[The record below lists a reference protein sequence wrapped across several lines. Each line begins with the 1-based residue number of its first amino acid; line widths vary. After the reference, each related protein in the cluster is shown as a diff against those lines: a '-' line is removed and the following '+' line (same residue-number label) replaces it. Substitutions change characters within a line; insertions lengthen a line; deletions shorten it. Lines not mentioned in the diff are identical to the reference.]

1 MKRYLLEHFERIPY
15 FTLIGFMQMAGVEG
29 NDVQRA
35 RELLSR
41 WKQGGHIITLKRGV
55 YMTLR
60 FYELHR
66 NEAAFTP
73 AVSTILLPQS
83 YVSLEY
89 VLQRAGVLTEV
100 TYPVS
105 AVTTKNTRTI
115 QNDLGTFVFRHIQ
128 PAFYTGFSQDSFHGI
143 IYHLASVSKAL
154 FDYLYLRPLA
164 RPARTRDFN
173 LAEDLR
179 LNLDDWPGEA
189 REAFAGFVES
199 SGSEK
204 MRYIFDN
211 LRRNVWQT

>member
-1 MKRYLLEHFERIPY
+1 MKRHLLEPFERMPY
-15 FTLIGFMQMAGVEG
+15 FTLIGFMQMAGMEAG
-29 NDVQRA
+29 EAQRA
-35 RELLSR
+35 RALLSR

-55 YMTLR
+55 YMTRL

-66 NEAAFTP
+66 NQAAFTP

-89 VLQRAGVLTEV
+89 VLQRAGILTEV

-128 PAFYTGFSQDSFHGI
+128 PEFYTGFSQESFHGI
-143 IYHLASVSKAL
+143 IYHLASVPKAL
-154 FDYLYLRPLA
+154 FDFFYLRPLP
-164 RPARTRDFN
+164 RPVRTRDFN

>member
-1 MKRYLLEHFERIPY
+1 
-15 FTLIGFMQMAGVEG
+15 
-29 NDVQRA
+29 
-35 RELLSR
+35 
-41 WKQGGHIITLKRGV
+41 
-55 YMTLR
+55 MTLR

-73 AVSTILLPQS
+73 AVSAILLPQS

-128 PAFYTGFSQDSFHGI
+128 PEFYTGFSQESFHGML
-143 IYHLASVSKAL
+143 YHLASVPKAL
-154 FDYLYLRPLA
+154 FDFFYLRPLP
-164 RPARTRDFN
+164 RPVRTRDFN

-179 LNLDDWPGEA
+179 LNLDEWQVEA

-199 SGSEK
+199 SNSEK
-204 MRYIFDN
+204 MRYIFN
-211 LRRNVWQT
+211 NFQRNIWQT

>member
-66 NEAAFTP
+66 NQAAFTP

-128 PAFYTGFSQDSFHGI
+128 PEFYTGFSQESFHGML
-143 IYHLASVSKAL
+143 YHLASVPKAL
-154 FDYLYLRPLA
+154 FDFFYLRPLP
-164 RPARTRDFN
+164 RPVRTRDFN

>member
-66 NEAAFTP
+66 NQAAFTP

-89 VLQRAGVLTEV
+89 VLQRAGVLTEA

-128 PAFYTGFSQDSFHGI
+128 PAFYTGFSQESFHGL
-143 IYHLASVSKAL
+143 IYHLASVPKAL

-164 RPARTRDFN
+164 RPARTRDLN
-173 LAEDLR
+173 LSEDLR